1 MSTKAGGKSSSGAP
15 GEPATAD
22 PLRIQGKTGRPLKS
36 SATELNAIGAVRILQ
51 EAVKEGVSVDA
62 LSHLAQGD
70 PGFALRVLSLVNSPA
85 MGRQQQVTNITQAAT
100 LLGVRGLRNLALS
113 LVVGDLAP
121 AGSEGGLLLTVCLRR
136 AVAAQVLAAALQHGD
151 TDLCFTTGLLLDV
164 GILLRARDS
173 LDSAVMLARLP
184 GEHRVVQEQVHDW
197 QVHPELGANLI
208 AKYGLP
214 KEMSE
219 AILAHHD
226 SEVPAPKLSRVA
238 WFAERIAGVFETP
251 AAGQARENLL
261 SHARSAGI
269 QPRLIDE
276 LLAVLPTRVEQ
287 MGEAFA
293 RDVGA
298 QASIEQLRSDANA
311 RLVELNQQ
319 YEGMIVTL
327 RRVLA
332 EKESLARR
340 LEEANQSLALQAS
353 TDALT
358 GVNNRRAL
366 GQTLQRDLRR
376 AERANEPLSLL
387 LVDVDHFKQV
397 NDRYGHLV
405 GDAVL
410 CRLAA
415 ILTRAVRD
423 GDFVARYGGEEFC
436 LVLPQSGADGALL
449 AARRV
454 RVAIERAK
462 VAANGVELSVTAS
475 FGAVTYTPRVE
486 SITPAELL
494 ARADKALYEAKHRGR
509 NCVVHF
515 DEFKA
520 AAQ

>member
-1 MSTKAGGKSSSGAP
+1 VSTTAGGKSSSGAP
-15 GEPATAD
+15 GEQTGGTTSRTRGPA
-22 PLRIQGKTGRPLKS
+22 Q
-36 SATELNAIGAVRILQ
+36 ELNAIGAVRILQ
-51 EAVKEGVSVDA
+51 EAVREGVSVDA
-62 LSHLAQGD
+62 LSNLAQGD

-85 MGRQQQVTNITQAAT
+85 MGRTQRVTNITQAAT
-100 LLGVRGLRNLALS
+100 LLGVRGLRNVALS

-121 AGSEGGLLLTVCLRR
+121 AGPEGGLLLTVCLRR
-136 AVAAQVLAAALQHGD
+136 AVAAQALAPAFQLSD

-164 GILLRARDS
+164 GILLRARES
-173 LDSAVMLARLP
+173 LDSALMLVRLP
-184 GEHRVVQEQVHDW
+184 AEHRVVQEQVHDLEL
-197 QVHPELGANLI
+197 HPTAGANVI

-214 KEMSE
+214 QEMSA

-226 SEVPAPKLSRVA
+226 VAMPGTKLSKVA
-238 WFAERIAGVFETP
+238 WFAERVAGVFETP
-251 AAGQARENLL
+251 AAGQAREALL
-261 SHARSAGI
+261 SHARSVGLGA
-269 QPRLIDE
+269 QFIDD
-276 LLAVLPTRVEQ
+276 LLEALPKRVEQ
-287 MGEAFA
+287 MAEAFA
-293 RDVGA
+293 REVGA

-319 YEGMIVTL
+319 YEEMILTL

-332 EKESLARR
+332 EKETLARR
-340 LEEANQSLALQAS
+340 LEEANQNLALQAS

-366 GQTLQRDLRR
+366 EQTLQRDLRR
-376 AERANEPLSLL
+376 AERAKEPLSLL
-387 LVDVDHFKQV
+387 LIDIDHFKQV
-397 NDRYGHLV
+397 NDRHGHLV

-436 LVLPQSGADGALL
+436 LILPQSSADGALL

-462 VAANGVELSVTAS
+462 VSANGAELSVTAS
-475 FGAVTYTPRVE
+475 FGAVTYTPGLE
-486 SITPAELL
+486 HLTPAQLV
-494 ARADKALYEAKHRGR
+494 ARADKSLYEAKHRGR

>member
-1 MSTKAGGKSSSGAP
+1 MAGGKSSSGAP
-15 GEPATAD
+15 GE
-22 PLRIQGKTGRPLKS
+22 RPS
-36 SATELNAIGAVRILQ
+36 SASPRARVSGGQPPKAPAQELNAIGAVRILQ
-51 EAVKEGVSVDA
+51 EAVREGVSVDA
-62 LSHLAQGD
+62 LSNLAQGD

-85 MGRQQQVTNITQAAT
+85 MGRNHRVTNITQAAT
-100 LLGVRGLRNLALS
+100 LLGVRGLRNVALS

-121 AGSEGGLLLTVCLRR
+121 AGPEGGMLLTVCLRR
-136 AVAAQVLAAALQHGD
+136 AVAARGLAAALQYGD
-151 TDLCFTTGLLLDV
+151 ADLCFTTGLLLDV
-164 GILLRARDS
+164 GILLRAKES
-173 LDSAVMLARLP
+173 LDSALMLARLP
-184 GEHRVVQEQVHDW
+184 AEHRVVQEQVHDW
-197 QVHPELGANLI
+197 ELHPNLGASVV

-214 KEMSE
+214 KEMAE
-219 AILAHHD
+219 AILEHHN
-226 SEVPAPKLSRVA
+226 SEVPTAKLARIA
-238 WFAERIAGVFETP
+238 WFAERVAGVFETP
-251 AAGQARENLL
+251 AAGQARESLL
-261 SHARSAGI
+261 VQARDVGLDAHY
-269 QPRLIDE
+269 IDE
-276 LLAVLPTRVEQ
+276 LLAALPKHVEQ
-287 MGEAFA
+287 MAEAFA
-293 RDVGA
+293 REVGA

-319 YEGMIVTL
+319 YEEMIVTL

-332 EKESLARR
+332 EKETLARR

-366 GQTLQRDLRR
+366 EQALQRDLRR

-387 LVDVDHFKQV
+387 LIDVDHFKQV

-410 CRLAA
+410 CRLAQ
-415 ILTRAVRD
+415 ILTKAVRD

-436 LVLPQSGADGALL
+436 LILPQSTSDGALL

-454 RVAIERAK
+454 RVAIERTK

-475 FGAVTYTPRVE
+475 FGAVTFIPR
-486 SITPAELL
+486 AENVTTNDLL

-509 NCVVHF
+509 NCVVHY